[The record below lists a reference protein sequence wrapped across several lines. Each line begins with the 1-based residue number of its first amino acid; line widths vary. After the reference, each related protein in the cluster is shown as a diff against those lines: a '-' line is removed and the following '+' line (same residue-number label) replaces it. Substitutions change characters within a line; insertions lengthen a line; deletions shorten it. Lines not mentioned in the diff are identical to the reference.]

1 MTRGS
6 MAVAGVVLGTAAL
19 LRFFRAEHVR
29 FDTITP
35 SSQEVEAIYALGEQ
49 LGVHPGPWQDHNS
62 IQGAFKW
69 AVSGRAADVI
79 KFLRQVRGVV
89 PLFD

>member
-1 MTRGS
+1 MTRAG
-6 MAVAGVVLGTAAL
+6 MAVAGVVLGAAAF

-29 FDTITP
+29 FDTVTP
-35 SSQEVEAIYALGEQ
+35 SAQQLEAIYALGEQ

-62 IQGAFKW
+62 VQGVFKW
-69 AVSGRAADVI
+69 AVSGQAADVI

-89 PLFD
+89 PLSD